1 MAKTIKL
8 IELELE
14 NFTGHRSLKL
24 EYGDIT
30 RLTGPNGAGKSSIGT
45 APVWVLYGT
54 DLWGKRWSPK
64 PTNYEADVT
73 RAAMI
78 IEVDGNR
85 YKFERVLEG
94 DNATYRMNDVP
105 VKAKEYEAA
114 VASLFDK
121 DEFMVSYFPAYFFG
135 LHWTKQ
141 RELVMKRTIP
151 PARSEVLKQLPAP
164 QVEKLDELLKKH
176 TLDDLEKIN
185 RDRKNRL
192 EKDHIAAQSRT
203 KTLQEQLDRLPSI
216 PGGFNIE
223 VATAES
229 AELLKQISE
238 IFDIIQSADET
249 NRKRTAIAVEID
261 SLKDQIQ
268 KSKER
273 YMAVYNEQIQ
283 DTCPTCNRPMDD
295 DSVKVATEAKEK
307 RKRELRAEHEAM
319 VTKRNEKMAELAKIE
334 PVDVSEQW
342 AKMREIERKRDELE
356 DQIHAFRARE
366 GLQADIVNA
375 RQSETDTLA
384 SLNESKFVLDA
395 IKAYRAKEAELQA
408 AKVQD
413 LFTRLKIR
421 LHEVQKNGEIK
432 DAFMIQMDGKDYI
445 QLSTG
450 ERMAAEL
457 ELTEVLVKQSDMVTP
472 LFFDN
477 RESFTGQLSAFGQI
491 IIAQATEGDGLK
503 IETEGPQ

>member
-73 RAAMI
+73 RASII
-78 IEVDGNR
+78 IEVDGNH
-85 YKFERVLEG
+85 YKFERALEG
-94 DNATYRMNDVP
+94 DNITYRMNDVP

-164 QVEKLDELLKKH
+164 QVEKLDELLKKN

-203 KTLQEQLDRLPSI
+203 KTLQEQLEGLPETTD
-216 PGGFNIE
+216 GFNPDA
-223 VATAES
+223 ATAES
-229 AELLKQISE
+229 EELAKQIA
-238 IFDIIQSADET
+238 DIDATIQSAGQI
-249 NRKRTAIAVEID
+249 NSKWSAVSAEIE
-261 SLKDQIQ
+261 SLKAQVQAAKD
-268 KSKER
+268 R
-273 YMAVYNEQIQ
+273 YMKVYNEPID

-295 DSVKVATEAKEK
+295 DAVKAATDAKEK
-307 RKRELRAEHEAM
+307 RKQELRAEHEAL
-319 VTKRNEKMAELAKIE
+319 VAQRNEKMAELAKIKT
-334 PVDVSEQW
+334 VDVSEQIG
-342 AKMREIERKRDELE
+342 KKRELE
-356 DQIHAFRARE
+356 QKLNALQEQIRTFNERDR
-366 GLQADIVNA
+366 LQTDTTKA
-375 RQSETDTLA
+375 RQSEIDTLA
-384 SLNESKFVLDA
+384 NLNESKFVLDA

-457 ELTEVLVKQSDMVTP
+457 ELTEVLVKQSNMITP

-477 RESFTGQLSAFGQI
+477 RESYTGKLATFGQT

-503 IETEGPQ
+503 IETEETT